1 MRALPITTYQLPI
14 DSLPCIVPFV
24 MASESLS
31 AEGATATTSTRAIPL
46 DALIALLILYV
57 LWGSTYLGIKVALI
71 SFPPFLMGGIR
82 FSLAGVCMLV
92 FLALRRA
99 PMPTR
104 RQWLH
109 AAIFGFLLLV
119 LGNGMVAFAEQYV
132 SSSLTAAVLASSP
145 IAFAIFSGLFGKWPA
160 RIEWIGIAIGF
171 AGVILL
177 NVQGEL
183 RGQPVGAIALMIGML
198 SWAFGSVLGR
208 ERLDLPGGAMTSA
221 TEMLMGGPMLLAAGL
236 LRGEHMP
243 QTIAPEA
250 MAGFIFLF
258 FAAIIGFTAYNVV
271 LRKLRPA
278 LASSYAYVNPVVALI
293 LGVVLLGE
301 TVTPL
306 SLLAIGIICAGVAF
320 ITLAKRR

>member
-1 MRALPITTYQLPI
+1 
-14 DSLPCIVPFV
+14 
-24 MASESLS
+24 MASKSWS
-31 AEGATATTSTRAIPL
+31 ADGASPATTIRAIPL

-57 LWGSTYLGIKVALI
+57 LWGSTYFGIKVALI

-82 FSLAGVCMLV
+82 FTLAGACMFA

-109 AAIFGFLLLV
+109 SAIFGALLV
-119 LGNGMVAFAEQYV
+119 VFGNGMVAFAEQYV

-145 IAFAIFSGLFGKWPA
+145 IAFAIFSGLFGKWPN
-160 RIEWIGIAIGF
+160 RIEWIGITIGF
-171 AGVILL
+171 AGVLLL

-183 RGQPVGAIALMIGML
+183 RGQPIGAIALMIGML

-208 ERLDLPGGAMTSA
+208 DKLDLPGGAMTTA
-221 TEMLMGGPMLLAAGL
+221 AEMMTGGVMLLAAGL
-236 LRGEHMP
+236 LRGEHLP
-243 QTIAPEA
+243 EQIAPEA
-250 MAGFIFLF
+250 MAGFVFLF
-258 FAAIIGFTAYNVV
+258 FAAIVGFTSYNLV

-278 LASSYAYVNPVVALI
+278 LASSYSYVNPVVALI
-293 LGVVLLGE
+293 LGVMLLGE

-306 SLLAIGIICAGVAF
+306 NLLAIGIIVAGVAF
-320 ITLAKRR
+320 ITLAKRH

>member
-1 MRALPITTYQLPI
+1 
-14 DSLPCIVPFV
+14 
-24 MASESLS
+24 MASKSLS
-31 AEGATATTSTRAIPL
+31 VDGAAPASSTRAVPL

-82 FSLAGVCMLV
+82 FTLAGLCMFA
-92 FLALRRA
+92 FLWLRHA

-109 AAIFGFLLLV
+109 SAIFGLLLV
-119 LGNGMVAFAEQYV
+119 VFGNGMVAFAEQYV

-145 IAFAIFSGLFGKWPA
+145 IAFAIFSGLFGRWPTK
-160 RIEWIGIAIGF
+160 IEWIGIAIGF
-171 AGVILL
+171 AGVLLL

-183 RGQPVGAIALMIGML
+183 RGQPLGAIALLIGML

-208 ERLDLPGGAMTSA
+208 EKLDLPGGAMTSA
-221 TEMLMGGPMLLAAGL
+221 AEMMLGGPMLLVAGL
-236 LRGEHMP
+236 LRGEHLP
-243 QTIAPEA
+243 AQIAPEA
-250 MAGFIFLF
+250 MAGFVFLF
-258 FAAIIGFTAYNVV
+258 FAAIVGFTSYNLV

-278 LASSYAYVNPVVALI
+278 LASSYSYVNPVVALI
-293 LGVVLLGE
+293 LGVWLLGE

-306 SLLAIGIICAGVAF
+306 SLLAIGIIVAGVAF